1 MTGRRVDRFFSG
13 LFTNDSILIS
23 SGVEPNNM
31 RLMSLVLMVCEC
43 TNSKRVLSR
52 TELTTQKTT
61 KNSLVCIR
69 PIANDGTN

>member
-52 TELTTQKTT
+52 TELTTQMTT